1 MNKKEQ
7 KQKIVPINVLSKKF
21 LAGTMAAFM
30 LTGAILPAT
39 SFASGADDAANDTV
53 IEESSDDKDNKDD
66 KNEKNEN
73 KDENKNEETVDENE
87 DKDNKDESDD
97 SDKKDSENKNEESD
111 KDEKNEEK
119 DDEKKEEEVAKISS
133 SIVGHVD
140 GVPVYTASESKPFTV
155 KANDAE
161 FDIIKLVKGIEAFA
175 GEGEIKAEFDV
186 SKAGDKIVDVT
197 FTDSKSKEEKHAKV
211 FVRVLSNEAEA
222 TEADQ
227 YFVKAKKVE
236 LNEKTELDATRLV
249 TNLKALPE
257 GTEVSYDKEA
267 GELTVTFAD
276 KSEIKLKGLV
286 EYSEELGEGDVRTK
300 ANLVQTLSDVVLLDE
315 EKDLENENDDKDDKE
330 ADKDEKNE
338 EKDKKDEKDD
348 ENEEREVNGVKVNL
362 SELKTAIKAAKEIEL
377 KEGLYTKESAEAFT
391 KALEKAEAVYEN
403 KESTQEEIDEA
414 AKNLKTAQ
422 SKLVKAKDEDKKED
436 KKDKN
441 EEKDNKENNK
451 NDKKEEKA
459 ATKTVEDKAFGFT
472 FELKDLV
479 VKQGTV
485 IKPSDF
491 VANLDKM
498 PKDYT
503 LSFKDEKIAKTP
515 ELGEHEVVILAT
527 RDKTE
532 EEKKENKTVNKEA
545 ERLKDGDHKEGEAES
560 LPTEDKDGNKYEKVT
575 PVGVTAKENDP
586 DKVVIEL
593 VAKVTVTKDGK
604 ALAKPI
610 DKPEEPKAQVKT
622 TPAEPKRINT
632 GKQTD
637 AEVKQSPWLIGGIG
651 LGIAVIIGAVY
662 NFFIKDSDKKSE
674 NTLR

>member
-66 KNEKNEN
+66 KNEKNE
-73 KDENKNEETVDENE
+73 ETVDENE

-97 SDKKDSENKNEESD
+97 SDKKDSEDKNEESD

-211 FVRVLSNEAEA
+211 FVRVLSDEVEA

-315 EKDLENENDDKDDKE
+315 EKDLEDDNKDNEDKDDE
-330 ADKDEKNE
+330 SDK
-338 EKDKKDEKDD
+338 KDKKDDKDD

-362 SELKTAIKAAKEIEL
+362 SELKTLIKAAKEIEL

-422 SKLVKAKDEDKKED
+422 SKLVKAKEADKENE
-436 KKDKN
+436 DKN

-637 AEVKQSPWLIGGIG
+637 AEVKQSPWMIGGIG

>member
-39 SFASGADDAANDTV
+39 SFASGTDDAANDTV

-97 SDKKDSENKNEESD
+97 SDKKDSEDKDDNNEE
-111 KDEKNEEK
+111 NK
-119 DDEKKEEEVAKISS
+119 DDEEVAKISS
-133 SIVGHVD
+133 VIVGHVD

-197 FTDSKSKEEKHAKV
+197 FTDSKSKEEKHAKL
-211 FVRVLSNEAEA
+211 FVRVLSDEVEA

-249 TNLKALPE
+249 TNLKVLPE
-257 GTEVSYDKEA
+257 GTEVSYDKES
-267 GELTVTFAD
+267 GELTVTFKD

-286 EYSEELGEGDVRTK
+286 EYSEKIGEGDVRTK
-300 ANLVQTLSDVVLLDE
+300 ANLVQTLSDVVTLDE
-315 EKDLENENDDKDDKE
+315 DKDLEDENKDKDGEKDKDKESDKDDKK
-330 ADKDEKNE
+330 DKDKDKNE
-338 EKDKKDEKDD
+338 DEKD
-348 ENEEREVNGVKVNL
+348 EREVNGVKVNL
-362 SELKTAIKAAKEIEL
+362 SELKTLIKAAKEIEL

-451 NDKKEEKA
+451 NDKKEEKVA
-459 ATKTVEDKAFGFT
+459 AKTVEDKALGFT

-545 ERLKDGDHKEGEAES
+545 QRLKDGDTKEGEAKS
-560 LPTEDKDGNKYEKVT
+560 LPTEDKEGNKYEEIT

-637 AEVKQSPWLIGGIG
+637 AEVKQSPWMIGGIG

>member
-39 SFASGADDAANDTV
+39 SFASGTDDVPNDTV
-53 IEESSDDKDNKDD
+53 IEESSDNNENKNENKNEENKDTVDEKDENKDD
-66 KNEKNEN
+66 KN
-73 KDENKNEETVDENE
+73 DES
-87 DKDNKDESDD
+87 KDESDD
-97 SDKKDSENKNEESD
+97 SDKKDSEDKNENED
-111 KDEKNEEK
+111 KKDDEKNEE
-119 DDEKKEEEVAKISS
+119 VAKVSNV
-133 SIVGHVD
+133 IVGHVD

-197 FTDSKSKEEKHAKV
+197 FTDAKTKEEKHAKV
-211 FVRVLSNEAEA
+211 FIRVLSNEVEA

-236 LNEKTELDATRLV
+236 LNEKTEFDATRLV

-257 GTEVSYDKEA
+257 GTAVSYDKES
-267 GELTVTFAD
+267 GELTVSFND

-286 EYSEELGEGDVRTK
+286 EYSEKIGEGDVRTK
-300 ANLVQTLSDVVLLDE
+300 VNLVQTLSDAIVLDE
-315 EKDLENENDDKDDKE
+315 DKDLENED
-330 ADKDEKNE
+330 
-338 EKDKKDEKDD
+338 DKKDKDKD
-348 ENEEREVNGVKVNL
+348 GDKEEREVNGVKVNL

-391 KALEKAEAVYEN
+391 KALEKAEAVYKNE
-403 KESTQEEIDEA
+403 KSTQEEIDEA

-422 SKLVKAKDEDKKED
+422 SKLVKAKEAD
-436 KKDKN
+436 
-441 EEKDNKENNK
+441 K
-451 NDKKEEKA
+451 NDKKDEKT
-459 ATKTVEDKAFGFT
+459 ATKTVEDKALGFT

-515 ELGEHEVVILAT
+515 EVGEHEVVILAT
-527 RDKTE
+527 RDKTK
-532 EEKKENKTVNKEA
+532 EEKENQTKEVNKEA
-545 ERLKDGDHKEGEAES
+545 QRLKDEGTKEGEAKS
-560 LPTEDKDGNKYEKVT
+560 LPTEDKDGNKYEKIT

-593 VAKVTVTKDGK
+593 VAKVTVTKDDK

-622 TPAEPKRINT
+622 TPVEPKRVKS